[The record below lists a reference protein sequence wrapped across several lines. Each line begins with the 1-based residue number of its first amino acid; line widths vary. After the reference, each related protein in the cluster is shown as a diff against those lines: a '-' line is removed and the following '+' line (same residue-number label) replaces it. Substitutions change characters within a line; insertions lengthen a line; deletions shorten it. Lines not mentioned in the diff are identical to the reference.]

1 MSTTDLFSQPPM
13 AEGSVERDGTTLRV
27 SGPVEMV
34 LSMMDIAVKKRDTA
48 IILHAAANGPEFGRR
63 SRDFILQYLK
73 DNGPTSGEAL
83 VIACKNAGIMPV
95 KDDRAFGGSFLSLS
109 KRGLIVKAGECKR
122 TRGHATAGGIVWKL
136 VKQQQP

>member
-1 MSTTDLFSQPPM
+1 MEL
-13 AEGSVERDGTTLRV
+13 
-27 SGPVEMV
+27 
-34 LSMMDIAVKKRDTA
+34 AVKQRDTA
-48 IILHAAANGPEFGRR
+48 IVLHAAANGPEFGRK

-109 KRGLIVKAGECKR
+109 KRGLIVAAGSCKR
-122 TRGHATAGGIVWKL
+122 SRGHATQGGVIWALKGW
-136 VKQQQP
+136 QIPQQP

>member
-1 MSTTDLFSQPPM
+1 MIDLFSQPPM
-13 AEGSVERDGTTLRV
+13 EVA
-27 SGPVEMV
+27 
-34 LSMMDIAVKKRDTA
+34 IKQRDTA
-48 IILHAAANGPEFGRR
+48 IVLQAAANGAEFGRK
-63 SRDFILQYLK
+63 SREFILDYLK
-73 DNGPTSGEAL
+73 EHGPTSGEAL